1 MYKKWE
7 CAFFVLFVTE
17 WMKKKKLLLCVSPF
31 SSGADACGMEKRKKD
46 ERKWDGYVTVSQ
58 TQRTTTGKIWLLRT
72 PLLLDGRWMAGIR
85 PSPLQ
90 R

>member
-1 MYKKWE
+1 
-7 CAFFVLFVTE
+7 
-17 WMKKKKLLLCVSPF
+17 
-31 SSGADACGMEKRKKD
+31 MEKKNYFCVCPHFLPVRMRVEWKKEKKD